1 MNVPFLLNFLK
12 SILPTK
18 KIAAYLVG
26 LVSAIIALM
35 MGLNAVDLKAQFC
48 STQEMVQL
56 PKMVIAPTP
65 APMSTPAPAPA
76 N

>member
-1 MNVPFLLNFLK
+1 MNVPFLLNLLK

-26 LVSAIIALM
+26 LASAIIALA
-35 MGLNAVDLKAQFC
+35 MGLNSVELKAQFC
-48 STQEMVQL
+48 ATQDMVQL

-65 APMSTPAPAPA
+65 APMSTPSPTPA